1 MQLIK
6 DLWNVVKAVL
16 AVIKTLVSYVRA
28 IILAVENLLEK
39 LTAKKEVPAPIAK
52 VEPTIGTEGTPKDV
66 FGN

>member
-16 AVIKTLVSYVRA
+16 AVIKTLVSYVKA
-28 IILAVENLLEK
+28 IILAVEKLLEK
-39 LTAKKEVPAPIAK
+39 LTTKKEVPAPIVK